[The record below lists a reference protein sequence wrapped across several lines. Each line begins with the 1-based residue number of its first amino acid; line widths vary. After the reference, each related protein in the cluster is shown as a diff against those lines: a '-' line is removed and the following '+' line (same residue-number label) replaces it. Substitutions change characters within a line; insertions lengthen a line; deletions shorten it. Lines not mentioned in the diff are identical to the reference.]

1 MSRNDTE
8 LTALLKDMIK
18 LNAVIATELIQLVEN
33 SSRQIRGQVPESCL
47 TQHAQLRQE
56 VVQIVEKWRQDCE
69 MLRRHNLAHE

>member
-1 MSRNDTE
+1 MENQRQLAE
-8 LTALLKDMIK
+8 LLKDLIK
-18 LNAVIATELIQLVEN
+18 INAVIATEMIQLVEN